1 MGNKIVQYGNGN
13 PPITEDTRVKYR
25 DVSMMSSLKAMPSAL
40 DANGHSKLLPKA
52 DALIN
57 VEAVKNSLRQIFT
70 WIPGERIINPEFGSN
85 LRRLLYEGL
94 TDYNKELI
102 MAEIKHSVSVWEPR
116 VEIESVV
123 NAGNVDYDENN
134 TVYLEIVHTIPSLT
148 DEQFKYRYEYQ
159 LDN

>member
-1 MGNKIVQYGNGN
+1 
-13 PPITEDTRVKYR
+13 
-25 DVSMMSSLKAMPSAL
+25 MPSA
-40 DANGHSKLLPKA
+40 NSQRLPKV

-116 VEIESVV
+116 V
-123 NAGNVDYDENN
+123 
-134 TVYLEIVHTIPSLT
+134 
-148 DEQFKYRYEYQ
+148 
-159 LDN
+159 

>member
-1 MGNKIVQYGNGN
+1 MGNKIVQYGDGN
-13 PPITEDTRVKYR
+13 PPVTFDTRVRWR
-25 DVSMMSSLKAMPSAL
+25 DVSMQSSQKNMPSA
-40 DANGHSKLLPKA
+40 NSQRLPKV

-116 VEIESVV
+116 VQIESVV

-134 TVYLEIVHTIPSLT
+134 TVYLEIVYTIPSLT